1 MTSSTLPVTV
11 LSGFLGAGKTTL
23 LNHVLK
29 NRAGRRV
36 AVIVNDM
43 SEVNIDAALVRGGE
57 AALSHTEEKLI
68 EMHNGCICCT
78 LREDL
83 LQEVTRLAKEG
94 RFDALLIESTG
105 ISEPMPI
112 AETFTFT
119 DDAGRSLSDV
129 ARLDTM
135 VTVVDGAAFLRDWRE
150 AEDLTDRGL
159 ALGPED
165 DRTVTDLLVQQVEFA
180 DVLVLNK
187 TDLMKDKDVAALE
200 AVLRSLNS
208 SARIIRSSFGAID
221 VDDVIGTRSF
231 SMEKAQQAPGWLK
244 VLRGQES
251 SEKDEYG
258 ISSFVFRAT
267 DRPFHPARFFEFLS
281 GQWRGVLRA
290 KGFFWLATRMPFVG
304 LVQRAGGLV
313 RHEPAGT
320 WWATMPRETWTIDGD
335 AQQEV
340 LDRWHP
346 QWGDRHSEL
355 VVIGQRMDAGALRA
369 RLNAALL
376 TEAELAMGPDA
387 WAGFEDPFPVWGFGD
402 PGSAGADVAV
412 AAASAD
418 AADTTAITPEARREP
433 RPM

>member
-1 MTSSTLPVTV
+1 MTTAITLPVTV

-57 AALSHTEEKLI
+57 AALSHTEEKLV

-112 AETFTFT
+112 AETFTFA
-119 DDAGRSLSDV
+119 DEAGRSLSDV

-135 VTVVDGAAFLRDWRE
+135 VTVVDGAAFLRDWRD
-150 AEDLTDRGL
+150 AEDLSDRGL

-180 DVLVLNK
+180 DVLVVNK
-187 TDLMKDKDVAALE
+187 TDLMKPKDVADLE

-208 SARIIRSSFGAID
+208 SARIIRSTFGAVD
-221 VDDVIGTRSF
+221 VDDVIGTHAF

-258 ISSFVFRAT
+258 ISSFVFREAN
-267 DRPFHPARFFEFLS
+267 RPFHPSRFFAFLA
-281 GQWRGVLRA
+281 GEWQGVLRA

-320 WWATMPRETWTIDGD
+320 WWATMPQAAWTMGED
-335 AQQEV
+335 AKKEI

-346 QWGDRHSEL
+346 EWGDRHSEL
-355 VVIGQRMDAGALRA
+355 VVIGQRMDEAALRA
-369 RLNAALL
+369 RLREALL
-376 TEAELAMGPDA
+376 TDAELALGPTA
-387 WAGFEDPFPVWGFGD
+387 WARFDDPFPVWGFADHVGD
-402 PGSAGADVAV
+402 GGTGAP
-412 AAASAD
+412 S
-418 AADTTAITPEARREP
+418 PS
-433 RPM
+433 